1 MERSYTDELKH
12 IRKAILIGS
21 INGYTSVPELHLRSV
36 YLYSDSY
43 MVVIADQFR
52 YSSKPLKYNLV
63 DIIRAF
69 EHAEMSYEEINA
81 NGYRTFVFIGRH
93 AVQTIQDIYRKLEAA
108 HNEHTLEKG
117 SPLDSYF
124 IACGCTVSSFAD
136 LGKSFTDAVAAYDS
150 RFFNPVLV
158 HAQKNVFKNHCELAD
173 FRRYDED
180 FVKAKIK
187 TIVGLIQNFDRNNL
201 SETLNGLNDDLC
213 GNCDSKE
220 LAINLLSNIYFGV
233 REHFLIL
240 YNASNI
246 PFAEYS
252 LAMSRITYGRQ
263 ICEIINFLHDQFIMI
278 MKSIGYSSRESIIDD
293 VIYYVNHN
301 YMKNITLENIAPV
314 FGYNSSYLGKIFY
327 ERTHM
332 RLNSYLDSVRIE
344 HAKEILKGSSI
355 QVYKVAEMV
364 GYRSVDYFH
373 MKFKKY
379 AGMSPLEFKKSET

>member
-1 MERSYTDELKH
+1 MERTYTDE
-12 IRKAILIGS
+12 IRRLRRAMLVGS
-21 INGYTSVPELHLRSV
+21 INGYTSIPELHLRSV
-36 YLYSDSY
+36 YIYSDTY
-43 MVVIADQFR
+43 MVLLCDQFR
-52 YSSKPLKYNLV
+52 YSPKPLEYNLL
-63 DIIRAF
+63 DIVRVF
-69 EHAEMSYEEINA
+69 EHAEMSYEEVNVGGHHCII
-81 NGYRTFVFIGRH
+81 FIGKH
-93 AVQTIQDIYRKLEAA
+93 AVQTIQKILKRLESAS
-108 HNEHTLEKG
+108 NEHALEKG

-124 IACGCTVSSFAD
+124 LARGCIVSCFAD
-136 LGKSFTDAVAAYDS
+136 LGISYREAITAYNS
-150 RFFNPVLV
+150 RFFMPALV
-158 HAQKNVFKNHCELAD
+158 HTLGGSKPKNAPDNSVCFDDD
-173 FRRYDED
+173 FIRSTTKD
-180 FVKAKIK
+180 
-187 TIVGLIQNFDRNNL
+187 IVGLIQLFDRNNL
-201 SETLNGLNDDLC
+201 NETLTELNNRLCKNLNDRQTAVDILT
-213 GNCDSKE
+213 
-220 LAINLLSNIYFGV
+220 NIYFGV

-252 LAMSRITYGRQ
+252 YALNRISQGRQ
-263 ICEIINFLHDQFIMI
+263 VREIVDFLHDQFIMI

-344 HAKEILKGSSI
+344 HAKEILKESSI

-364 GYRSVDYFH
+364 GYKNVDYFH

-379 AGMSPLEFKKSET
+379 AGCSPLEYKKSEA